1 MSAEN
6 LFPLANVLVERSTG
20 HGCFLLL
27 GKSGVGKSIFAL
39 QFIHDGL
46 AAGMK
51 GVYIHTS
58 VPTEGLMEQ
67 ASSLHL
73 NLDEGDL
80 KERLILI
87 DVYASLAGLPSTSQ
101 VVLQQG
107 ATLNDLSHAINEAT
121 KNLTNFR
128 LVLDDLASVVAY
140 TRPEVAFKFTQVTLS
155 RLRAQKATAIMILI
169 PGVIS
174 AEQERLLPTVFDG
187 LLEMDSEETLEGLK
201 RRFRVRTIRNAKHRT
216 DWVQFDIYE
225 GGIQVTAQAPSRA

>member
-1 MSAEN
+1 MSGET

-20 HGCFLLL
+20 RGCFLLL

-216 DWVQFDIYE
+216 DWVQFDIRE
-225 GGIQVTAQAPSRA
+225 GGIQITALESSRA

>member
-1 MSAEN
+1 
-6 LFPLANVLVERSTG
+6 VLVERSTG
-20 HGCFLLL
+20 RGCFLLL

-73 NLDEGDL
+73 NLDEGNL

-216 DWVQFDIYE
+216 DWVQFDIRE
-225 GGIQVTAQAPSRA
+225 GGIQITALESSRA

>member
-1 MSAEN
+1 M
-6 LFPLANVLVERSTG
+6 LVERSAG
-20 HGCFLLL
+20 RGCFLLL

-216 DWVQFDIYE
+216 DWVQFDIRE
-225 GGIQVTAQAPSRA
+225 GGIQITALESSRA

>member
-1 MSAEN
+1 
-6 LFPLANVLVERSTG
+6 
-20 HGCFLLL
+20 
-27 GKSGVGKSIFAL
+27 
-39 QFIHDGL
+39 
-46 AAGMK
+46 MK

-216 DWVQFDIYE
+216 DWVQFDIRE
-225 GGIQVTAQAPSRA
+225 GGIQITALESSRA

>member
-1 MSAEN
+1 LSAEN

>member
-216 DWVQFDIYE
+216 DWVQFDIRE
-225 GGIQVTAQAPSRA
+225 GGIQITALESSRA

>member
-1 MSAEN
+1 M
-6 LFPLANVLVERSTG
+6 LVERSTG
-20 HGCFLLL
+20 RGCFLLL

-216 DWVQFDIYE
+216 DWVQFDIRE
-225 GGIQVTAQAPSRA
+225 GGIQITALESSRA

>member
-1 MSAEN
+1 M
-6 LFPLANVLVERSTG
+6 LVERSTG